1 MPSPAVVPRVVA
13 GPHRFPDV
21 VTAELASRRSAIL
34 ARAEG
39 RILDLSTVGAR
50 GALVAASMGEPGL
63 ERFDTVVS
71 VAELIRFP
79 DLLAAARGMVALLA
93 PGGRIEVVEPVQH
106 ASLAH
111 RMVATLWAHHT
122 AVRHRFVERDVVETL
137 WFAGLTLSDL
147 ERFVVPT
154 MVWPLRQFAHA
165 RGRIVAPMSDG
176 DEDSDD
182 TGRAPAG
189 ASA

>member
-1 MPSPAVVPRVVA
+1 MPSPAVVPRVA
-13 GPHRFPDV
+13 GGPQRFPDA
-21 VTAELASRRSAIL
+21 VTAELAARRSAIL

-50 GALVAASMGEPGL
+50 GALVAASMGEPGP

-71 VAELIRFP
+71 VAELMRFP

-106 ASLAH
+106 VSVGH
-111 RMVATLWAHHT
+111 RVVANLWAGHP

-147 ERFVVPT
+147 ERFVMPT
-154 MVWPLRQFAHA
+154 VVWPLRQFAHA

-176 DEDSDD
+176 DERGSDAGPD
-182 TGRAPAG
+182 DAGAPA
-189 ASA
+189 